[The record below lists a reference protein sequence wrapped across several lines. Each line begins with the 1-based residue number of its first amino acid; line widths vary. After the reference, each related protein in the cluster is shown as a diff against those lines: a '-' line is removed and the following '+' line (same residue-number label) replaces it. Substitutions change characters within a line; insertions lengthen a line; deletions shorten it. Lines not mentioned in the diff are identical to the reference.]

1 MQDWIIRGDR
11 QHYDCR
17 FEEYRHRKRLCLR
30 RKHKRNHHIFRDGGS
45 VRACCKRYAPSMQL
59 LCSLCTPVLPF
70 SFQLSSHVKSMSI
83 NVICAGNVQLTGSS
97 TGLGKVIY
105 NQGVCNVGVQPGFLS
120 LAICCLCKLCLRLTS
135 SSSTW

>member
-1 MQDWIIRGDR
+1 
-11 QHYDCR
+11 
-17 FEEYRHRKRLCLR
+17 
-30 RKHKRNHHIFRDGGS
+30 
-45 VRACCKRYAPSMQL
+45 
-59 LCSLCTPVLPF
+59 VLPL

-120 LAICCLCKLCLRLTS
+120 LAICRLCKLCLRFTS
-135 SSSTW
+135 SSSTWQEVRYSIRLAFSLQVQPIRVVFAGSVLGVWTDL